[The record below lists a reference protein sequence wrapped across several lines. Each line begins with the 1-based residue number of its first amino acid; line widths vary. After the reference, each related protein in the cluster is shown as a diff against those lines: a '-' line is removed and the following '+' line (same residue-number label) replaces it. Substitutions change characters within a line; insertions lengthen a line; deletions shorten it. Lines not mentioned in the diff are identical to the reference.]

1 MPLSIVQIVLIAAVA
16 ALYRFDRIGTQ
27 INGHNCV
34 LWATLVGLIVGDP
47 LTGMSIGATCM
58 LMSLGVAAIGGSSV
72 PDYIMA
78 SIVGTVVTATTGQ
91 DESVG
96 LTIGIA
102 VGLLWVQIDVIIKT
116 ANVFMAHKQQEF
128 AQKGNYTAMKNITF
142 MGPALFCLGEALPVL
157 IVMLIGGDAVNAVLN
172 ALPAWFTTGL
182 SLAGD
187 LLPVVGMGML
197 LNYMP
202 AKQFF
207 SFLVIGFVLSA
218 YLGLG
223 ILPIAMLGGA
233 AAYEYYKSHVN
244 ASSTAAASAAMEGVL
259 EDE

>member
-1 MPLSIVQIVLIAAVA
+1 MSLSVIQIVLVAFVA

-34 LWATLVGLIVGDP
+34 LWAWLVGLIVGDP
-47 LTGMSIGATCM
+47 MTGLSIGATCM
-58 LMSLGVAAIGGSSV
+58 LMSLGVAALGGSSV

-78 SIVGTVVTATTGQ
+78 AIVGTVVTVTTGQ
-91 DESVG
+91 DSSVG

-102 VGLLWVQIDVIIKT
+102 VGLLWVQIDVIVKT

-128 AQKGNYTAMKNITF
+128 ARQGKYSAMKNITF
-142 MGPALFCLGEALPVL
+142 MGPVLFCLGEALPVL
-157 IVMLIGGDAVNAVLN
+157 IVMLIGGDAVNTVLN
-172 ALPAWFTTGL
+172 ALPSWFTGGL
-182 SLAGD
+182 SLAGG
-187 LLPVVGMGML
+187 LLPVVGMAML

-202 AKQFF
+202 VKQFF

-218 YLGLG
+218 YLGLS
-223 ILPIAMLGGA
+223 ILPIAMLAGA
-233 AAYEYYKSHVN
+233 AAYEYYKAHAN
-244 ASSTAAASAAMEGVL
+244 ATNATASMEGVL

>member
-1 MPLSIVQIVLIAAVA
+1 MSLAIWQIVLIAVISG
-16 ALYRFDRIGTQ
+16 LYRFDRLGTQ

-34 LWATLVGLIVGDP
+34 LWAWLVGLVLGDP
-47 LTGMSIGATCM
+47 TSGLQIGATCM

-78 SIVGTVVTATTGQ
+78 AVVGPIVTATTGQ
-91 DESVG
+91 DVNVG

-102 VGLLWVQIDVIIKT
+102 VGLLWVQIDVIVKT
-116 ANVFMAHKQQEF
+116 LNTFFAHKQQDY
-128 AQKGNYTAMKNITF
+128 AQSGDYGKMKAVTLIC
-142 MGPALFCLGEALPVL
+142 PALFCMGEMIPVL
-157 IVMLIGGDAVNAVLN
+157 IVMLIGGDAVNAVLD
-172 ALPAWFTTGL
+172 AMPTWFTGGL
-182 SLAGD
+182 SVAGGI
-187 LLPVVGMGML
+187 LPVVGMAML

-202 AKQFF
+202 AKQFL

-223 ILPIAMLGGA
+223 ILPIAMLAGA
-233 AAYEYYKSHVN
+233 AAYEYYKAHNNVLGSQQAV
-244 ASSTAAASAAMEGVL
+244 EGVL

>member
-1 MPLSIVQIVLIAAVA
+1 MALSPIQIVLVALVA

-34 LWATLVGLIVGDP
+34 LWASLVGLILGDP
-47 LTGMSIGATCM
+47 MTGMTLGATCM
-58 LMSLGVAAIGGSSV
+58 LMSLGVAALGGSSV

-78 SIVGTVVTATTGQ
+78 AIVGTIVTVTTGQ
-91 DESVG
+91 DSSVG

-102 VGLLWVQIDVIIKT
+102 VGLLWVQIDVIVKT

-142 MGPALFCLGEALPVL
+142 MGPVLFCLGEVLPVL
-157 IVMLIGGDAVNAVLN
+157 IVMLIGGDAVNTVLN
-172 ALPAWFTTGL
+172 ALPTWFTGGL
-182 SLAGD
+182 SLAGG
-187 LLPVVGMGML
+187 LLPVVGMAML

-207 SFLVIGFVLSA
+207 SFLMIGFVLSA
-218 YLGLG
+218 YVGLG
-223 ILPIAMLGGA
+223 ILPIAMLAGA
-233 AAYEYYKSHVN
+233 AAYEYYKAH
-244 ASSTAAASAAMEGVL
+244 ATTSAAVATQEGML

>member
-1 MPLSIVQIVLIAAVA
+1 MSLAIWQIVLIAVISG
-16 ALYRFDRIGTQ
+16 LYRFDRLGTQ

-34 LWATLVGLIVGDP
+34 LWAWLVGLVLGDP
-47 LTGMSIGATCM
+47 TSGLQIGATCM

-78 SIVGTVVTATTGQ
+78 AIVGTIVTATTGQ
-91 DESVG
+91 DVNVG

-102 VGLLWVQIDVIIKT
+102 VGLLWVQIDVIVKT
-116 ANVFMAHKQQEF
+116 LNTFIAHKQQDY
-128 AQKGNYTAMKNITF
+128 AQSGDYGKMKAVTLI
-142 MGPALFCLGEALPVL
+142 GPALFCMGEMIPVL
-157 IVMLIGGDAVNAVLN
+157 IVMLIGGDAVNAVLD
-172 ALPAWFTTGL
+172 AMPTWFTGGL
-182 SLAGD
+182 SVAGGI
-187 LLPVVGMGML
+187 LPVVGMAML

-202 AKQFF
+202 AKQFL

-223 ILPIAMLGGA
+223 ILPIAMLAGA
-233 AAYEYYKSHVN
+233 AAYEYYKAHNNVLGSQQAV
-244 ASSTAAASAAMEGVL
+244 EGVL